1 MPIHSFVDEYK
12 TCTYMLIAAMLR
24 PGSVAAGRRVI
35 NSMVMPRQR
44 RLHFHN
50 ERNSR
55 RAFIIDRIA
64 ELPVEAVIYQA
75 RDPTDEKAAR
85 KACLT
90 ALIRD
95 QLKRGAQRLV
105 FEADESLVEFDRRLL
120 NAEVRAHGAVDR
132 VSYEQVRPFEEPLLA
147 IPDAIAWCWARGGH
161 WRVKVKQ
168 LVTDVHQV

>member
-1 MPIHSFVDEYK
+1 
-12 TCTYMLIAAMLR
+12 
-24 PGSVAAGRRVI
+24 
-35 NSMVMPRQR
+35 MVMPRQR

-95 QLKRGAQRLV
+95 QLKRGSQRLF

-120 NAEVRAHGAVDR
+120 NAEVRAHGAADR
-132 VSYEQVRPFEEPLLA
+132 VSYEQVR
-147 IPDAIAWCWARGGH
+147 
-161 WRVKVKQ
+161 Q
-168 LVTDVHQV
+168 LN